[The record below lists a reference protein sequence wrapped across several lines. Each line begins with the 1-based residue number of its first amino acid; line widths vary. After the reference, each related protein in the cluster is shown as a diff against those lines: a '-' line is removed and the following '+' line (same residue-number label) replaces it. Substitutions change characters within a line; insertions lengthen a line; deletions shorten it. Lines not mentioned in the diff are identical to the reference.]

1 MTLASPSAIALTS
14 QSPAPVLGAERPP
27 FELQPGFARR
37 PPSVRSPR
45 KAYSD
50 RLARA
55 TPAWADRGQIYRIYN
70 EAADLR
76 AEGIPATV
84 DHFYPLAGEL
94 VSGLHVHQNLRI
106 VSHLDNSRKNN
117 GDLAIPVLA
126 PQPTPQLSL
135 F

>member
-1 MTLASPSAIALTS
+1 MNMASPLATAWTS
-14 QSPAPVLGAERPP
+14 QSPAPVLESERPL
-27 FELQPGFARR
+27 FELEPGFARR

-45 KAYSD
+45 KAYSA

-70 EAADLR
+70 EAADMR

-84 DHFYPLAGEL
+84 DHIYPLAGEL

-106 VSHLDNSRKNN
+106 VSHFDNSRKSN
-117 GDLAIPVLA
+117 GDLAIQVLP
-126 PQPTPQLSL
+126 PQATPQLSL